1 MKVRFPYRRR
11 LNPVPGT
18 KSTQSRYFLGY
29 FVFVDEPNVGYAVAI
44 RGAAPQ
50 GKLRR
55 QMDLPPDI
63 IKQVALLSATT
74 AAQKLSDKLGRSI
87 AFMPILPQAT
97 KYEAVEHL
105 YGGEGSRKYGGP
117 RAKGSVSLSRTRL
130 PNREV
135 SQTALASVR
144 AHWESLYGPG
154 QLGQTGWPRGN
165 VEFRTPE
172 AYAVTDKSF
181 KFSPDAMPYVPGRK
195 AAEATK
201 KQLAKKKRQLEKA
214 RRTAAGTSGPEQ
226 DMAQRIVTKREQQVG
241 ALGAMVAELLGPT
254 VIDLAEI
261 LDQADLPDT
270 PTTRTWVR
278 SLILFFPDRGK
289 VDTDSLST
297 VASALAT
304 LVIDGLP
311 DAQKLNRFGFATI
324 DGYTQ
329 LLFDG
334 YGEVNKVLLEYEI
347 PKGQFADL
355 VRITIQMVIQAGI
368 LSDKSFRGVDVA

>member
-1 MKVRFPYRRR
+1 MRIRFPRRR

-29 FVFVDEPNVGYAVAI
+29 FVFVDEPDVGYAVAV

-63 IKQVALLSATT
+63 IKQVALLSATA
-74 AAQKLSDKLGRSI
+74 AAQKLSDKLDRSV

-105 YGGEGSRKYGGP
+105 YGGAGSRKYGGP

-135 SQTALASVR
+135 SQTALASVQ

-154 QLGQTGWPRGN
+154 RLGQTGWPRGN
-165 VEFRTPE
+165 AEFRTPE
-172 AYAVTDKSF
+172 AYEVTDKSF
-181 KFSPDAMPYVPGRK
+181 RFSPDAMPYVPGRK

-226 DMAQRIVTKREQQVG
+226 ATAQRIVTRREQQVG
-241 ALGAMVAELLGPT
+241 VLDAMVAELLGPT
-254 VIDLAEI
+254 VIDLSEI

-270 PTTRTWVR
+270 PTVRTWAK
-278 SLILFFPDRGK
+278 SLILFFPDKGA
-289 VDTDSLST
+289 VNTDSLST
-297 VASALAT
+297 VVSALAA
-304 LVIDGLP
+304 LVIEGLP
-311 DAQKLNRFGFATI
+311 DAKRLNRFGFATI
-324 DGYTQ
+324 DGYRQ
-329 LLFDG
+329 LLFDEYVG
-334 YGEVNKVLLEYEI
+334 VEEVLAEYGI
-347 PKGQFADL
+347 PKGQFEDL
-355 VRITIQMVIQAGI
+355 ARITIQMVIQAGI
-368 LSDKSFRGVDVA
+368 LPAMNFRGVDVA